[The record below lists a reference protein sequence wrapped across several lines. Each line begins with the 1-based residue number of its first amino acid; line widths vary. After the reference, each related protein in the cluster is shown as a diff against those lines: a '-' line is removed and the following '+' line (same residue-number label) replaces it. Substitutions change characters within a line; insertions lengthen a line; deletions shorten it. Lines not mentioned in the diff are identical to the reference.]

1 MTETESKEKRHFKV
15 LAIDGGGIKGLFSAQ
30 VLAKFEEA
38 FGTKVTDCFDL
49 ICGTST
55 GGIIALG
62 ASLGIPMKDV
72 VRFYEEKGPAIFAES
87 SKKTCIGKIRFLL
100 RQVGLFGK
108 YDSKELEGA
117 LKEVFGEKTMADCN
131 NLMCIP
137 AYNLNSARGRVFK
150 KDYNQFTEDNSKLC
164 VDVALATA
172 AAPTYLPV
180 KEIDGDQF
188 VDGGVWANNPSMVGF
203 NEYLYQFANDE
214 RFDGVEI
221 LSISSCE
228 VAKGAIHKKTKRGF
242 IRWAS
247 ALFDVFMNGQARST
261 LFYMNNL
268 KGKLNFYYDYQRV
281 CNDAL
286 SPEQAKIID
295 MDNASPKAIE
305 RLKSLGNDT
314 AINAKMHK
322 EIASFFKTKKTI

>member
-1 MTETESKEKRHFKV
+1 MAETEAKEKQHFKV

-30 VLAKFEEA
+30 VLAKFEDA
-38 FGTKVTDCFDL
+38 FDTKVTDCFDL

-55 GGIIALG
+55 GGIIALA
-62 ASLGIPMKDV
+62 ASLAIPMKDV
-72 VRFYEEKGPAIFAES
+72 VRFYEEKGPAIFSEA
-87 SKKTCIGKIRFLL
+87 SKKTCFGRARFFL

-108 YDSKELEGA
+108 YDNKELELA
-117 LKEVFGEKTMADCN
+117 LNEVFGDRTMADCN

-150 KDYNQFTEDNSKLC
+150 KDYNQFTEDNSKSC

-180 KEIDGDQF
+180 KEIGGDQF

-242 IRWAS
+242 LRWAS

-268 KGKLNFYYDYQRV
+268 KGKLNFHYEYQRV

-295 MDNASPKAIE
+295 MDNAS
-305 RLKSLGNDT
+305 LKSIEILKSIGNDT
-314 AINAKMHK
+314 AINAKMRP
-322 EIASFFKTKKTI
+322 AVAAFFKTKKTT

>member
-1 MTETESKEKRHFKV
+1 MTEKIETEKKHFKV

-30 VLAKFEEA
+30 VLAKFEEV
-38 FGTKVTDCFDL
+38 FNVRVTDCFDL

-62 ASLGIPMKDV
+62 ASLGVPMKDV

-87 SKKTCIGKIRFLL
+87 SKKTFIGKARFLC
-100 RQVGLFGK
+100 RQLGFFGK
-108 YDSKELEGA
+108 YDSRELEEA
-117 LKEVFGEKTMADCN
+117 LENVFGDKTMADCN

-150 KDYNQFTEDNSKLC
+150 KDYADFTEDKHKLC

-188 VDGGVWANNPSMVGF
+188 VDGGVWANNPSIVGF
-203 NEYLYQFANDE
+203 NEYLRQFSNDE

-228 VAKGAIHKKTKRGF
+228 VAKGDIHKKTRRGF
-242 IRWAS
+242 LRWKS
-247 ALFDVFMNGQARST
+247 TLFDLFMTGQAQST

-268 KGKLNFYYDYQRV
+268 KGKLNFHYDYQRV
-281 CNDAL
+281 YNNAL

-295 MDNASPKAIE
+295 MDNASPRSIE
-305 RLKSLGNDT
+305 ILKSIGNDT
-314 AINAKMHK
+314 AINAKMCP

>member
-1 MTETESKEKRHFKV
+1 
-15 LAIDGGGIKGLFSAQ
+15 
-30 VLAKFEEA
+30 
-38 FGTKVTDCFDL
+38 
-49 ICGTST
+49 
-55 GGIIALG
+55 
-62 ASLGIPMKDV
+62 
-72 VRFYEEKGPAIFAES
+72 
-87 SKKTCIGKIRFLL
+87 
-100 RQVGLFGK
+100 
-108 YDSKELEGA
+108 
-117 LKEVFGEKTMADCN
+117 
-131 NLMCIP
+131 
-137 AYNLNSARGRVFK
+137 
-150 KDYNQFTEDNSKLC
+150 
-164 VDVALATA
+164 
-172 AAPTYLPV
+172 
-180 KEIDGDQF
+180 
-188 VDGGVWANNPSMVGF
+188 MVGF

-295 MDNASPKAIE
+295 MDNASPKSIE
-305 RLKSLGNDT
+305 ILKSLGNDT